1 MLRVLLLA
9 TALASLAPISARAS
23 DITVT
28 GYDLPDGNAYGT
40 GLIDGYSYY
49 DGPVTLH
56 VQGGPDI
63 TAYCA
68 DLNHVLQ
75 GWAGYN
81 YGVLDHDGLGNPI
94 SQALSNRI
102 GHIAELGFA
111 ALNDGDGLKASAA
124 QLAVWSLELGQT
136 PAFYNSIVES
146 DFRTLLGDV
155 FVNNGYYATALVP
168 DGGWPANPYASQ
180 QMVVGLASGVP
191 EPSTWAMMLTGFA
204 GLGYA
209 AFRRHQKENLSR
221 SIA

>member
-1 MLRVLLLA
+1 MMRVLLLA
-9 TALASLAPISARAS
+9 TALAGLAPIAARAS
-23 DITVT
+23 DITIT
-28 GYDLPDGNAYGT
+28 GYDLPDGDAFGAA
-40 GLIDGYSYY
+40 LIDGYSYY

-68 DLNHVLQ
+68 DLSHILQ
-75 GWAGYN
+75 GWTGYN
-81 YGVLDHDGLGNPI
+81 YGVLDHDGHGAPI

-111 ALNDGDGLKASAA
+111 ALTDGNGSKASAA
-124 QLAVWSLELGQT
+124 QLAIWSLELGQT
-136 PAFYNSIVES
+136 PTFYNGAVHGFF
-146 DFRTLLGDV
+146 DDLLADT
-155 FVNNGYYATALVP
+155 FANNGRWATALIP
-168 DGGWPANPYASQ
+168 DGGWPTNPYASQ

-191 EPSTWAMMLTGFA
+191 EHSTWAMMLTGFA

-209 AFRRHQKENLSR
+209 AFRHRQKESLSR